1 MDRAHIPGNA
11 VVALCDSNEGRVKL
25 YNRLLQEL
33 GQPVSISRYH
43 PVKPMMIDAIGS
55 QQRAAEYSEN
65 DFEKMLDEEN
75 VEVLVVTTVD
85 ATHDRYI
92 SRWTGCYP
100 TRKSLP
106 FLAISSRAQAGNQG
120 FDGEAYDD
128 RYREMQGDS
137 AYSQRD

>member
-1 MDRAHIPGNA
+1 MLTEATASR
-11 VVALCDSNEGRVKL
+11 
-25 YNRLLQEL
+25 
-33 GQPVSISRYH
+33 QP
-43 PVKPMMIDAIGS
+43 
-55 QQRAAEYSEN
+55 AAEYSEN

-92 SRWTGCYP
+92 SRWTGYYP
-100 TRKSLP
+100 TCRSLP
-106 FLAISSRAQAGNQG
+106 FLAFSSRAQARNQG
-120 FDGEAYDD
+120 LDGEAYDD